1 MCKYSKTAQ
10 RPRFFMI
17 VYSFTKY
24 LLNACYVTRTALGF
38 EDLAVNETG
47 EDFLTHGSYF
57 IGGANMI
64 N

>member
-1 MCKYSKTAQ
+1 
-10 RPRFFMI
+10 MI

-24 LLNACYVTRTALGF
+24 LLNACYVTGTALGF
-38 EDLAVNETG
+38 EDYAVNETG

-57 IGGANMI
+57 IVGGNMI